1 MSWSRCI
8 SNFNPL
14 GRKTETGNATFLL
27 HMRLYFNPLGRK
39 TDTIG
44 TCLAF
49 PSASYFNPLGRK
61 TETTGILD
69 LLWVLK
75 YFTPLGRKTETLPS
89 CLSGRKPRISIHS
102 VARPRPNPFFI
113 PATIALF
120 QSTRSQDRDIACGYG
135 YIRLDSFQS
144 TRSQDRDRYR
154 ILLYLPRNISIHSVA
169 RPRRSPVSQSVL
181 FPSISIHSVA
191 RPRHGITGNTD

>member
-39 TDTIG
+39 T
-44 TCLAF
+44 
-49 PSASYFNPLGRK
+49 
-61 TETTGILD
+61 ETTGILD
-69 LLWVLK
+69 LLRVLK
-75 YFTPLGRKTETLPS
+75 YFNPLGRKTETLPS

-120 QSTRSQDRDIACGYG
+120 QSTRSQDRDFT
-135 YIRLDSFQS
+135 RMPDRPQDS
-144 TRSQDRDRYR
+144 
-154 ILLYLPRNISIHSVA
+154 ISIHSVA
-169 RPRRSPVSQSVL
+169 RPRRYL
-181 FPSISIHSVA
+181 FFC
-191 RPRHGITGNTD
+191 D